1 MKEFLAQRESLVRS
15 RPGLIDRAELNLYRS
30 LGPSFSVIAP
40 STHHEAPYRCHL
52 AERFLAHLELP
63 AEWKARTLVSHGVRR
78 SLRALFGLV
87 KRVAIPSDVYPVYLQ
102 LAADAGVQVA
112 PYESTQELGLRED
125 CDAVLICEPSKP
137 WGTSLT
143 DQQTDALI
151 AWARNGKLIIIDSA
165 YATPPTQNALRLL
178 ESGHAALL
186 CSLSK
191 GWLIPDH
198 GGICIV
204 PEDWMSRAR
213 TAFAALPKDEMKLR
227 IAFAALTEFPNRPR
241 EVSASLRAA
250 AKELDAWSVHRPELK
265 LSPCVGYFAV
275 SARSFDELL
284 GLGVLAVPATV
295 FGSTRVGSILT
306 CLQAAPGERGR
317 GHEATPQ

>member
-1 MKEFLAQRESLVRS
+1 MKEFLAQREALTRS
-15 RPGLIDRAELNLYRS
+15 RPELVDRAELNLYRS
-30 LGPSFSVIAP
+30 LGPRFSVIAP
-40 STHHEAPYRCHL
+40 STHQEAPYRCHL

-87 KRVAIPSDVYPVYLQ
+87 KRVAVPSDVYPVYLQ
-102 LAADAGVQVA
+102 LAADAGVQVT
-112 PYESTQELGLRED
+112 PYESTQELGLRDD
-125 CDAVLICEPSKP
+125 CDSVLICEPSKP
-137 WGTSLT
+137 WGTALT

-151 AWARNGKLIIIDSA
+151 TWARNRKLIIIDSA
-165 YATPPTQNALRLL
+165 YATPPTKNALRLL

-198 GGICIV
+198 GGLCIV

-213 TAFAALPKDEMKLR
+213 PAFAALPKDEAKLR
-227 IAFAALTEFPNRPR
+227 IAYAALTEFPNRPR
-241 EVSASLRAA
+241 EVTESLRAA
-250 AKELDAWSVHRPELK
+250 AQALDAWGVQRPELK

-275 SARSFDELL
+275 SERSFDELL
-284 GLGVLAVPATV
+284 ELGVLAVPANV

-306 CLQAAPGERGR
+306 CLQTARGAPGRDR
-317 GHEATPQ
+317 EATPQ

>member
-1 MKEFLAQRESLVRS
+1 MKEFLAQREALKRS

-30 LGPSFSVIAP
+30 LGPLFPAIAP
-40 STHHEAPYRCHL
+40 STHREAPYRCHL

-102 LAADAGVQVA
+102 LAAEAGVQVA
-112 PYESTQELGLRED
+112 TYESTQELGLRED

-137 WGTSLT
+137 WGTALT

-151 AWARNGKLIIIDSA
+151 TWARGGKLIIIDSA
-165 YATPPTQNALRLL
+165 YATPPTKNALRLL
-178 ESGHAALL
+178 ETGHAALL

-204 PEDWMSRAR
+204 PEDWMPRAR
-213 TAFAALPKDEMKLR
+213 PAFAALPKDEGKLR
-227 IAFAALTEFPNRPR
+227 IAYAALTEVPSRPR
-241 EVSASLRAA
+241 EVTALLTAA
-250 AKELDAWSVHRPELK
+250 ARELDAWGQQRPELK
-265 LSPCVGYFAV
+265 LAPCVGYFAV
-275 SARSFDELL
+275 SARSFEELL
-284 GLGVLAVPATV
+284 ALGVLAVPAAV
-295 FGSTRVGSILT
+295 FGSTRAGCVVTPLSP
-306 CLQAAPGERGR
+306 PG
-317 GHEATPQ
+317 